1 MSTRERIVDEA
12 LTLFSTKGYAGTTVR
27 DIADAV
33 GIRDASLYKHFPSKR
48 AIFDT
53 CVDDMSDRMGQLG
66 ARLGILAGDKDPLS
80 RAPVDLET
88 LRAITREAFLFY
100 LEDPFAS
107 RYRRMLELARYD
119 VPELANLYCN
129 LFMDQ
134 AVSYLSALIAKNPTA
149 VSRGEDARVVALE
162 YYAVLFFLLCR
173 YDQDEAGRDD
183 ALALLDAHVR
193 TFARTYGLVGT
204 D

>member
-1 MSTRERIVDEA
+1 MNTRERIVDEA

-27 DIADAV
+27 DIAEAV

-48 AIFDT
+48 AIFDA

-66 ARLGILAGDKDPLS
+66 RRLGVLAGDEASLPRTS
-80 RAPVDLET
+80 IDLET
-88 LRAITREAFLFY
+88 LQTMTREAFLFY

-119 VPELANLYCN
+119 VPELANLYRS

-134 AVSYLSALIAKNPTA
+134 AVSYLSALLAKNPIA
-149 VSRGEDARVVALE
+149 VSRGGDVREMALE

-183 ALALLDAHVR
+183 ALALLDVHVR
-193 TFARTYGLVGT
+193 VFARAYGLVGT

>member
-27 DIADAV
+27 DIANAV
-33 GIRDASLYKHFPSKR
+33 GIRDASLYKHFPGKR
-48 AIFDT
+48 AIFDA
-53 CVDDMSDRMGQLG
+53 CVDGMSDRMGRLG
-66 ARLGILAGDKDPLS
+66 ARLGILVGDEAPLS
-80 RAPVDLET
+80 QASIDLET
-88 LRAITREAFLFY
+88 LQAMTRGAFLFY

-119 VPELANLYCN
+119 VPELAGLYRN

-134 AVSYLSALIAKNPTA
+134 AVSYLSALLAKSPIA
-149 VSRGEDARVVALE
+149 VSRGVNAREMALE

-193 TFARTYGLVGT
+193 TFARAYGLV
-204 D
+204 DAD